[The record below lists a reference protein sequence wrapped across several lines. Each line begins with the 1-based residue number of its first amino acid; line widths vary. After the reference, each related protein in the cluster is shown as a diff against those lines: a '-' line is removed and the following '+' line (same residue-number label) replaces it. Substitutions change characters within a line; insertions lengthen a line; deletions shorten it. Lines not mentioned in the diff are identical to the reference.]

1 MLLRRLIFPCLAP
14 FLTGI
19 SPAIATENI
28 PCTEVKEYIYCSH
41 GHQEDLAGWTIPDV
55 VVAQAVTRGVR
66 DKIAELSAGATLSQA
81 DAIIRYA
88 LNKEDRAPVILFL
101 SRRMEPGA
109 EEELVDALYVVE
121 VFGKR
126 QMMWVL
132 HAGGT
137 VEEALARG
145 PVQERLDEIAGNL
158 YRKMQ

>member
-1 MLLRRLIFPCLAP
+1 M
-14 FLTGI
+14 
-19 SPAIATENI
+19 
-28 PCTEVKEYIYCSH
+28 
-41 GHQEDLAGWTIPDV
+41 PDV
-55 VVAQAVTRGVR
+55 LVAQAVTRGVR
-66 DKIAELSAGATLSQA
+66 ERIAVLSGGATLSKA

-126 QMMWVL
+126 EMMWVL

-145 PVQERLDEIAGNL
+145 PVQQRLDEIALAL
-158 YRKMQ
+158 YKKIR